1 LLVATAQG
9 GDCPGADLLVA
20 YCTAAAVPGS
30 IVFLILLADQK
41 RRKKSDGEA
50 VIEAGRWPS
59 VAQSQFGRVAVAK
72 PDEARSFRKRSGR
85 LPVAVVPHLQLP
97 YRSMIRF
104 LSFFFSQSTT
114 TMMVGRQCRTMC
126 MEREMRD
133 VTDSSGFLQA
143 SWQGK
148 E

>member
-1 LLVATAQG
+1 M
-9 GDCPGADLLVA
+9 A

-104 LSFFFSQSTT
+104 LSFFFFPVDNHNDGWE
-114 TMMVGRQCRTMC
+114 TMPYYVYGKRD
-126 MEREMRD
+126 ERCDRLFRL
-133 VTDSSGFLQA
+133 SSGILA
-143 SWQGK
+143 G
-148 E
+148 